1 MNMGRDEE
9 RGSDYED
16 DMDRERRERY
26 GERGK
31 DRDSDREEKS
41 RRKRNETLKT
51 LYQETI
57 KWLR

>member
-1 MNMGRDEE
+1 MNMGRNEE

-16 DMDRERRERY
+16 DMDRERRGRY